1 MSLQSKQNY
10 DREMEVWDWH
20 LVNIDR
26 QSKEKRFS
34 SRKKWFFI
42 PEKQTISF
50 KKKMFYIIPEE
61 IIVFFKNKGYFNFWP
76 EKQNLL
82 FTVAT

>member
-1 MSLQSKQNY
+1 MSLQSKQSS
-10 DREMEVWDWH
+10 DRKREVWDWH

-34 SRKKWFFI
+34 SRKKWFFYSW
-42 PEKQTISF
+42 KTNYFF

-61 IIVFFKNKGYFNFWP
+61 ITIFFKNKGYFNFWP